1 MAVARKG
8 RKYTPCFS
16 TAYEEHSHP
25 IPAAT
30 VNTVSMSAGR
40 SINSSGLP
48 LHFRQLQNVH
58 YDGGVAWMLI
68 PDGEGVL
75 HIAILNEISPPET
88 RDVAADVQLQLY
100 TKYVTVCFQ
109 VLKTKVE
116 RLSGS
121 EKACHEISSDLGR
134 CYSQYSIGVASE
146 YK

>member
-1 MAVARKG
+1 
-8 RKYTPCFS
+8 
-16 TAYEEHSHP
+16 
-25 IPAAT
+25 
-30 VNTVSMSAGR
+30 
-40 SINSSGLP
+40 
-48 LHFRQLQNVH
+48 
-58 YDGGVAWMLI
+58 MLI

-75 HIAILNEISPPET
+75 HIAILNEMLPPVT